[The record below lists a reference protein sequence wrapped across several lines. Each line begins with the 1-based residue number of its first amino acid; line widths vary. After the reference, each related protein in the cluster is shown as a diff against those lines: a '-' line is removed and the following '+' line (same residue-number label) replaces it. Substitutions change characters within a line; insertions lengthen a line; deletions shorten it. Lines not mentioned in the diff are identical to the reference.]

1 MFGCVLIAIY
11 LYLEVHTVGVKEY
24 TVQVDG
30 LPSGFS
36 GFTILH
42 ISDLHGKEFG
52 RNQEKLAAL
61 IKKQE
66 YDLVAITGD
75 LVNKYDPRN
84 EPVARLLDHL
94 KDKPVYFVPGNHD
107 WWTGFQT
114 EKMLRKHGVHILI
127 NEAEKIVRGDRHIW
141 AVGVDDPYIH
151 RDRLNV
157 ALYPVK
163 DSAPRILLAHAP
175 NIFPEAVERK
185 IDLVL
190 AGHTHGGQ
198 MRLPF
203 IGAVTVPGQG
213 LFPEWDYGVFRSGKT
228 TLIINGG
235 LGESGIPVRFNC
247 RPEIVLVTLVP

>member
-1 MFGCVLIAIY
+1 MLSALY
-11 LYLEVHTVGVKEY
+11 LYAEIY
-24 TVQVDG
+24 TVEVRQYTVRVAG
-30 LPSGFS
+30 LPSGFD

-42 ISDLHGKEFG
+42 LSDLHGKEFG

-61 IKKQE
+61 INKQV
-66 YDLVAITGD
+66 YDLVVITGD

-84 EPVARLLDHL
+84 EPVARLLEHL
-94 KDKPVYFVPGNHD
+94 RGKPVYFVPGNHD
-107 WWTGFQT
+107 WWSGFQT
-114 EKMLRKHGVHILI
+114 EKILRKYGVHILI
-127 NEAEKIVRGDRHIW
+127 NEAEKITRGDRHVW

-151 RDRLNV
+151 RDRLDV

-163 DSAPRILLAHAP
+163 DSAPKILLAHAP

-198 MRLPF
+198 VRLPF

-213 LFPEWDYGVFRSGKT
+213 WFPKWDYGVFRSGET

-235 LGESGIPVRFNC
+235 LGESGIPLRFNC
-247 RPEIVLVTLVP
+247 RPEIVLVTLLAESN